1 MWRCGHRWAGLGFGA
16 VCCNALCC
24 AVLRCVVLCSVV
36 RPARVMLDR
45 NQRKADGLIRDGNGW
60 VGCAPD
66 APTPS
71 PAHGLPRVATP
82 RPVASRPAPHP
93 HRCNATRSESSFV
106 AERPLGQF
114 NMLVRRWDLPQHADS
129 CWKPCPEAR
138 RAPETQACLGNAER
152 QRGRSHGACLP
163 PRWAAASARACVV
176 MQDSL
181 RLPHNVWFGRV
192 LPLALRGA
200 NVDLRF

>member
-1 MWRCGHRWAGLGFGA
+1 
-16 VCCNALCC
+16 
-24 AVLRCVVLCSVV
+24 
-36 RPARVMLDR
+36 MLDR

-60 VGCAPD
+60 VGYAPD

-71 PAHGLPRVATP
+71 PAHGFSRVATP

-114 NMLVRRWDLPQHADS
+114 NMLVRRWDLPHHADS
-129 CWKPCPEAR
+129 CWKPCQETRLAPEAR
-138 RAPETQACLGNAER
+138 VCLGYAEK
-152 QRGRSHGACLP
+152 QQGRSHGACLP

-176 MQDSL
+176 MQDPL
-181 RLPHNVWFGRV
+181 WLPHTVWFGRV
-192 LPLALRGA
+192 LPLALWGA
-200 NVDLRF
+200 NVDLGFLIRK

>member
-1 MWRCGHRWAGLGFGA
+1 MLCRCGHRWAGLGFGA

-60 VGCAPD
+60 VGYAPD

-71 PAHGLPRVATP
+71 PAHGLSRVATP

-138 RAPETQACLGNAER
+138 RAPETRACLGDAENNGAAR
-152 QRGRSHGACLP
+152 MAPVCHRAGR
-163 PRWAAASARACVV
+163 PRRPARA
-176 MQDSL
+176 L
-181 RLPHNVWFGRV
+181 
-192 LPLALRGA
+192 
-200 NVDLRF
+200 